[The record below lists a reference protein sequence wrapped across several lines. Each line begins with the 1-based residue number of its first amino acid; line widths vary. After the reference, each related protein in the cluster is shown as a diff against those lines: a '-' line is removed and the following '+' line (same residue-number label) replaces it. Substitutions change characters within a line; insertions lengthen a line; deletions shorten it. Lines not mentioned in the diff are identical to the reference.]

1 MKDKL
6 SGKIIKKVVGLR
18 AKAYSYSADD
28 GSGDKKSKRHKKW
41 VIKKNKF

>member
-18 AKAYSYSADD
+18 AKAYSYSA
-28 GSGDKKSKRHKKW
+28 KSKRHKK
-41 VIKKNKF
+41 